1 MNKQQIFD
9 KVARHLLAQN
19 QVSMKHSRCLYKHPD
34 GLMCAVGCLIP
45 DDLYKVSI
53 ERHRVSSLTNTGMM
67 QLLGYTPAEI
77 TRLAETGINR
87 NNLMLLERLQTLH
100 DSATP
105 ELWRAELLNIAQL
118 FMLNTEALTCL
129 N

>member
-1 MNKQQIFD
+1 MNEQQVFD

-19 QVSMKHSRCLYKHPD
+19 QVSMKHNKCLYRHPD

-53 ERHRVSSLTNTGMM
+53 ETSAVNTLTNTMTM
-67 QLLGYTPAEI
+67 QLLGYTPTEI
-77 TRLAETGINR
+77 TRLAEAGINSD
-87 NNLMLLERLQTLH
+87 NLMLLERLQTLH